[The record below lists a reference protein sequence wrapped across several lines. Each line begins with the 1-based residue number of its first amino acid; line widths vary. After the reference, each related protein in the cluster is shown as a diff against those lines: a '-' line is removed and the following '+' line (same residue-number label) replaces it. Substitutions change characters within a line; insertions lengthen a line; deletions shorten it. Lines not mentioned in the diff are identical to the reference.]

1 MLVSAAVSAVFAA
14 LALGMLFVFDPSRYA
29 IYPTCPFHQ
38 LTGLNC
44 PGCGA
49 LRATHQL
56 IHGHL
61 AAAFRLNPFLCLALP
76 VMLLVLAKNAIQ
88 HLRGAAHEP
97 TRVSPFWIR
106 LLLAALVLFTVLRN
120 LPFAPF
126 NWLAP

>member
-1 MLVSAAVSAVFAA
+1 MLASVAVSAVFAA
-14 LALGMLFVFDPSRYA
+14 LALVVLFFFDPTRYA

-49 LRATHQL
+49 LRAAHQL

-61 AAAFRLNPFLCLALP
+61 AAAFRLNSFLFIALP
-76 VMLLVLAKNAIQ
+76 VMLLVLVKNAIQ
-88 HLRGAAHEP
+88 QLRGAAPEP
-97 TRVSPFWIR
+97 KAVSPFWIW
-106 LLLAALVLFTVLRN
+106 LLLAALILFTVLRN

-126 NWLAP
+126 TWLAP

>member
-1 MLVSAAVSAVFAA
+1 MLASAAVSAVCAA
-14 LALGMLFVFDPSRYA
+14 LALGVLFVFDPSRYA
-29 IYPTCPFHQ
+29 IYPTCLFHE

-61 AAAFRLNPFLCLALP
+61 AAAFRLNPFLCLVLP
-76 VMLLVLAKNAIQ
+76 VMLLVLVKNAIQ
-88 HLRGAAHEP
+88 QLRGAAQKP
-97 TRVSPFWIR
+97 KVVSPFWIR
-106 LLLAALVLFTVLRN
+106 LLLAALILFTVLRN

-126 NWLAP
+126 TWLAP